1 MKRLTR
7 LVAAA
12 AGLSLVLAGATVAAA
27 APGSG
32 GGGDDLSGESVEVAA
47 VWTGAE
53 EERFR
58 LVLDRFEEETG
69 AEATF
74 TSTGDDISA
83 ALEPRIA
90 GGDPPDVA
98 ILPQPGLLSDFAA
111 RGALQPIEEIAGA
124 TVDEN
129 YAPIWR
135 ELGTVDGTL
144 YGVWF
149 KAANKSL
156 VWYSREVFRDAG
168 AQRAD
173 QIDGFLETAQT
184 VSDFGV
190 TPFSVG
196 GANGWV
202 LTDLFENIYLAQAGP
217 EMYDQLASH
226 EIPWT
231 DQSVKDALA
240 VFADIY
246 ADDFIVGGADGALQ
260 TEFPASVQDVFGG
273 DPEGAMVIE
282 ADFVAGVITGET
294 DARVGR
300 DARVFPFPAIT
311 GEPPVVTGGDV
322 AALFTDSEGGQA
334 LMEFLATPEAAE
346 AWAEEGGYLSPNQ
359 NLDRDAY
366 PNRTDRRIATAL
378 VTSDNVRFDL
388 SDLQPSAFGATD
400 GQGMWKLFQD
410 FLANPSDVDGI
421 TQQLEDAA
429 TQAYATQ

>member
-1 MKRLTR
+1 MKRLRRLIAATAGFS
-7 LVAAA
+7 LVA
-12 AGLSLVLAGATVAAA
+12 AGATVAGA
-27 APGSG
+27 APT
-32 GGGDDLSGESVEVAA
+32 GGGDDLSGESIEVAA

-53 EERFR
+53 QERFE
-58 LVLDRFEEETG
+58 LVLEEFADETG
-69 AEATF
+69 ADVTF

-98 ILPQPGLLSDFAA
+98 MLPQPGLLADFAA
-111 RGALQPIEEIAGA
+111 RGALQSIEDIAGA
-124 TVDEN
+124 TIDEN

-168 AQRAD
+168 VRPTD
-173 QIDGFLETAQT
+173 EFDTFLENAQT

-217 EMYDQLASH
+217 DMYDQLARH

-240 VFADIY
+240 TFAEVY
-246 ADDFIVGGADGALQ
+246 ANDLIVGGTEGALQ
-260 TEFPASVQDVFGG
+260 TEFPGSVQDVFAG

-282 ADFVAGVITGET
+282 GDFVASTIAEET

-300 DARVFPFPAIT
+300 QARVFNFPAID
-311 GEPPVVTGGDV
+311 GEAPVVTGGDV
-322 AALFTDSEGGQA
+322 AALFTDSEAGQA
-334 LMEFLATPEAAE
+334 FIEFLATPEAAE

-359 NLDRDAY
+359 ELDSDVY
-366 PNRTDRRIATAL
+366 PNRTLRRIATAL
-378 VTSDNVRFDL
+378 VESDLVRFDL
-388 SDLQPSAFGATD
+388 SDLQPAAFGATD

-429 TQAYATQ
+429 TQA

>member
-1 MKRLTR
+1 MKPLTK

-12 AGLSLVLAGATVAAA
+12 AGLSLVVAGATVAAA
-27 APGSG
+27 APQG
-32 GGGDDLSGESVEVAA
+32 GGGDDLSGESIEVAA

-53 EERFR
+53 QDRFQ
-58 LVLDRFEEETG
+58 LVLDRFEDETG
-69 AEATF
+69 ADVTF

-83 ALEPRIA
+83 ALEPRIS

-98 ILPQPGLLSDFAA
+98 MLPQPGLLSDFAE
-111 RGALQPIEEIAGA
+111 RGALQPIEDVAGSA
-124 TVDEN
+124 VDEN

-156 VWYSREVFRDAG
+156 VWYSRPVYRDAG
-168 AQRAD
+168 VTPTEEFDA
-173 QIDGFLETAQT
+173 FLENAQT

-190 TPFSVG
+190 APFSVG
-196 GANGWV
+196 AANGWV

-217 EMYDQLASH
+217 ELYDQLSRH

-240 VFADIY
+240 TFAEVY
-246 ADDFIVGGADGALQ
+246 ASDFIVGGTDGALQ
-260 TEFPASVQDVFGG
+260 TEFPTSVQNVFGG

-282 ADFVAGVITGET
+282 ADFVANTITGET

-300 DARVFPFPAIT
+300 QARVFPFPAIT
-311 GEPPVVTGGDV
+311 GEAPVVTGGDV
-322 AALFTDSEGGQA
+322 AALFSDSEGGRA
-334 LMEFLATPEAAE
+334 FMEFLATPEAAE
-346 AWAEEGGYLSPNQ
+346 AWAEEGGYLSANE
-359 NLDRDAY
+359 NLDRSVY
-366 PNRTDRRIATAL
+366 PTRTDRRIATAL
-378 VTSDNVRFDL
+378 VRSENVRFDL

-400 GQGMWKLFQD
+400 GQGMWMLFQD

-429 TQAYATQ
+429 TQAYASQ